1 MTCKVK
7 YLRPLVCFDTQ
18 HSSRQ
23 LDNRISKYGC
33 PTKATLR
40 ITSIL
45 IIKLIEPIKVSFRIL
60 SPRPIRIHPIHR
72 HIHGPHLTF
81 LTSTPTVTPSCSNG
95 TYRLVDEQG
104 DRSRATQPTC
114 ARLALALSGLSNI
127 RPQIR
132 VIREH
137 KGEAEPPPR

>member
-1 MTCKVK
+1 MTYRIKQLK
-7 YLRPLVCFDTQ
+7 PSVCFDIQ
-18 HSSRQ
+18 HSSQQ
-23 LDNRISKYGC
+23 LDHRIFRYGC
-33 PTKATLR
+33 PANDTVQ

-45 IIKLIEPIKVSFRIL
+45 TIELIEPIKVSFRIL

-72 HIHGPHLTF
+72 HIHSPHLTF